1 MFSPDNV
8 DALESMT
15 PIPVTRGLTIK
26 DAFNT
31 SGDLEHGPQDQV
43 HVFIVCSQYGMT
55 SPFAH
60 PWLNKNAETFVDL
73 HLNPNKR
80 YFHRVWFRKGCGFAL
95 RNNRLEIEFDSDKDK
110 SSRVVSSLPSIYEEL
125 R

>member
-1 MFSPDNV
+1 MFLCLVWLNILKFDNARYNIAFEELMFSPDNV

-26 DAFNT
+26 DAFNK

-43 HVFIVCSQYGMT
+43 HIFIVCSQYGMI

-60 PWLNKNAETFVDL
+60 L
-73 HLNPNKR
+73 
-80 YFHRVWFRKGCGFAL
+80 
-95 RNNRLEIEFDSDKDK
+95 
-110 SSRVVSSLPSIYEEL
+110 
-125 R
+125 